1 VTKKKRFITL
11 GKGQRLR
18 RSRRGPFGKISS
30 FEGSR
35 LTSRKGTENEF
46 QVRFLYSVRPDEQ
59 MARMNGQ
66 PDGQMGGW
74 KDE

>member
-1 VTKKKRFITL
+1 L

-46 QVRFLYSVRPDEQ
+46 QVRFLYSVRPDGKNEWT
-59 MARMNGQ
+59 ARRT
-66 PDGQMGGW
+66 DGRMEG
-74 KDE
+74 